1 MTAIEFIQSAVAE
14 LHNAMIDDV
23 KVLTQEHMVWKPAP
37 KANPIGFLF
46 WHFIRTEDI
55 VIQSLQGKPAIWESE
70 KWDEKT
76 GLDAKL
82 QGTGFQEPEVEKVA
96 AQPLTDLIAYAERVI
111 QSTTEYLKSLNDAK
125 LDDKR
130 NPDRPRQTI
139 AVMLRSIILA
149 HGWWHLGEIKYIKGM
164 QGMPAAR

>member
-1 MTAIEFIQSAVAE
+1 MTALEFIQTAVSE
-14 LHNAMIDDV
+14 LHKAMIDDV
-23 KVLTQEHMVWKPAP
+23 KVLTQEHVVWKPAP

-46 WHFIRTEDI
+46 WHYIRTEDM
-55 VIQSLQGKPAIWESE
+55 VIQTFQGMPSIWEKE
-70 KWDEKT
+70 KWYEKL
-76 GLDAKL
+76 GLDANT

-96 AQPLTDLIAYAERVI
+96 ALPIMDLITYAERVI
-111 QSTTEYLKSLNDAK
+111 EGTAEYLKTLEEAK
-125 LDDKR
+125 LDYAP

-139 AVMLRSIILA
+139 AAMIRSIILA